1 VKRFLL
7 IPAVVGA
14 VLIYAVF
21 DDGAGVRTWL
31 RLGAELQSSRDRIEE
46 IRREIAALR
55 REAEALEADSFA
67 IERAIREDLRFA
79 QRGEVVVR
87 LPRASA
93 PSARIP

>member
-14 VLIYAVF
+14 VLIYAIF

-46 IRREIAALR
+46 IRREIASLR
-55 REAEALEADSFA
+55 SEAKALEADSFA

-87 LPRASA
+87 LPQASS